1 MPNDQTFFDFFN
13 HILMIKD
20 IHIVPVLL
28 IFLSGC
34 ATLNIQEIINL
45 ESKDFDTLQLCP
57 AVEPNGLRIDLL
69 RKNHDVYYIDS
80 LVYAELMPYHP
91 LGFDLGNGIFY
102 DLSGNLSFKIDYL
115 LNFSSDSSFQIEKSG
130 KKTART
136 IFLFYHD
143 SLSVNRPP
151 KTKIRQQYHRVIHGD
166 SVLYSVKKGRDFTV
180 VTTETDLFY
189 MGKKRIW
196 NGIHGVGQ
204 GRYELYR
211 KATKGGFS
219 LNEHEVILSRDLM
232 IRMNPDKKKLQIFRY
247 RRKGP
252 KLLLTIERSEDK
264 IFVYDKHN
272 AGQKIALIGNTLE
285 ISNGKKMLNRVELIE
300 KATY

>member
-1 MPNDQTFFDFFN
+1 
-13 HILMIKD
+13 MIKD
-20 IHIVPVLL
+20 IHIVPILL

-34 ATLNIQEIINL
+34 ATMNIQEIVNL
-45 ESKDFDTLQLCP
+45 EHNDFDTLRLCP
-57 AVEPNGLRIDLL
+57 AVEPNGLRIDLV
-69 RKNHDVYYIDS
+69 RKNRDVYYIDS
-80 LVYAELMPYHP
+80 LEYTELMPYQP

-102 DLSGNLSFKIDYL
+102 DLSGNLSFRVDYL
-115 LNFSSDSSFQIEKSG
+115 LRFSSDSSFEIEASG

-136 IFLFYHD
+136 IFHFDHD
-143 SLSVNRPP
+143 SLSFNRPP
-151 KTKIRQQYHRVIHGD
+151 KTKIRQQYHRVVHGD
-166 SVLYSVKKGRDFTV
+166 SVFYSVKKGRDFTV
-180 VTTETDLFY
+180 VKTETDLFY

-196 NGIHGVGQ
+196 NGIRGVGE

-211 KATKGGFS
+211 KATKGEFS

-232 IRMNPDKKKLQIFRY
+232 IRKNPDKKKLQIFRY

-272 AGQKIALIGNTLE
+272 AGKKIELIGNTLE
-285 ISNGKKMLNRVELIE
+285 ISNGKKMLNRFELIK